1 MWIEPATRC
10 AMALV
15 VLGALLVPAGASG
28 RSGTPQGAGSH
39 ALLDVPYVSQT
50 PDLCGGA
57 AVAMVLRYWG
67 ERDVFAQ
74 DFAPL
79 VGAGAGGIVTGVLA
93 SAVRARGWQAIVL
106 PAYNGTGRTTIQLEL
121 DRGRPIIALIEV
133 APRTYHYVVIVGST
147 DRDVV
152 LHDPAHSPFR
162 VLRWE
167 DFDRAWAATRQWMMV
182 VLPSEASR
190 PADPGPPTASPVPA
204 DADRTAETPCRAM
217 VQRSVQLAL
226 AGDGA
231 GAEQGLGAAAALC
244 PNDPAPWRELAGL
257 RFTQSRWAESLDL
270 ALAAVRLAPADSYSW
285 QLVATSRYLTGD
297 AAGALEAWNHTGE
310 PRIDTIA
317 IQGITTTRQPV
328 IMRASGLQPRQLLT
342 PEAFTR
348 ALRRLRE
355 VPVASRVRLTYE
367 TFDGGLAG
375 VQVFVDERRA
385 WPRGWMGW
393 GGFGTKAVLSREVR
407 VDVPGPTGSGELAS
421 AAWRWEPGRPRVAL
435 GLALPSPQW
444 FSGIVSVEGSW
455 ERQSYGVR
463 WASGD
468 PTTER
473 EVRRRVS
480 LQAADWSTSW
490 LRWQAGAA
498 ADRLPEPG
506 SSTDVPTG
514 QRDYLALESSFDVR
528 LAADRLAV
536 VASGGWWVPVGA
548 GRPFTAAGVLASWR
562 STTDVMRPWWSVV
575 GEYGVASRMAPR
587 ALWYG
592 AGTGHGRRALLRAH
606 PLLDHGVVTGPVF
619 GREVVSGSL
628 EYGRPVV
635 RAHVASLAIAGFVDT
650 AQAWQRLNA
659 SQASPLYVD
668 LGIGVRVQA
677 PNLGGTIRIDVARGV
692 RGGGTTLSANWAAS
706 GRR

>member
-1 MWIEPATRC
+1 
-10 AMALV
+10 MALT

-28 RSGTPQGAGSH
+28 MPGTPQRAGAH

-50 PDLCGGA
+50 PELCGGA

-67 ERDVFAQ
+67 VRDVFAQ

-79 VGAGAGGIVTGVLA
+79 VGAGAGGIVTGTLA
-93 SAVRARGWQAIVL
+93 SAVQARGWQALVL
-106 PAYNGTGRTTIQLEL
+106 PASDSTARATLRLQI

-133 APRTYHYVVIVGST
+133 APQTYHYVVIVGST

-182 VLPSEASR
+182 VLPSETPQHAG
-190 PADPGPPTASPVPA
+190 PAVRTASPVLA
-204 DADRTAETPCRAM
+204 DEDHAAETPCRAM

-231 GAEQGLGAAAALC
+231 GAEQGLAAATVLC
-244 PNDPAPWRELAGL
+244 PTDPAPWRELAGL
-257 RFTQSRWAESLDL
+257 RFTQSRWAESLEL
-270 ALAAVRLAPADSYSW
+270 ALAAARLAPADTYAW
-285 QLVATSRYLTGD
+285 QLVATCRYLTGD
-297 AAGALEAWNHTGE
+297 VSGALDAWNRAGE
-310 PRIDTIA
+310 PRIDA
-317 IQGITTTRQPV
+317 IDIHGITTTRQPV
-328 IMRASGLQPRQLLT
+328 VLRAAGLQPRQLLT
-342 PEAFTR
+342 PEAFQR
-348 ALRRLRE
+348 ARRRLHE
-355 VPVASRVRLTYE
+355 VPVASKVRLTYE
-367 TFDGGLAG
+367 PLDAGLAR

-385 WPRGWMGW
+385 LPRGWVGW
-393 GGFGTKAVLSREVR
+393 AALGTKAVLSREVR

-463 WASGD
+463 GPSSDA
-468 PTTER
+468 TTAR
-473 EVRRRVS
+473 EVRRRVG

-506 SSTDVPTG
+506 HPTDSLTG
-514 QRDYLALESSFDVR
+514 LRDYVALESSVDVR
-528 LAADRLAV
+528 LAGDRLAV
-536 VASGGWWVPVGA
+536 VVSGGWWTPVG
-548 GRPFTAAGVLASWR
+548 GGPPFTAAGLLATWH

-575 GEYGVASRMAPR
+575 TEYGVASRMAPR

-592 AGTGHGRRALLRAH
+592 AGTGHGRRTLLRAH
-606 PLLDHGVVTGPVF
+606 PLLSHGVVSGPAF
-619 GREVVSGSL
+619 GREIASGSA
-628 EYGRPVV
+628 EYARPIV
-635 RAHVASLAIAGFVDT
+635 RAHVASIAIAGFVDT
-650 AQAWQRLNA
+650 AQAWHRLVDGGR
-659 SQASPLYVD
+659 ASPLYVD
-668 LGIGVRVQA
+668 AGIGLRVQA
-677 PNLGGTIRIDVARGV
+677 PNLGGTIRIDVARGL
-692 RGGGTTLSANWAAS
+692 RDGGTTVSANWTAT

>member
-1 MWIEPATRC
+1 MSTVSAVRR
-10 AMALV
+10 AMALT

-28 RSGTPQGAGSH
+28 VPGTLQQAGAH

-50 PDLCGGA
+50 PELCGGA

-67 ERDVFAQ
+67 ERDVVAQ

-79 VGAGAGGIVTGVLA
+79 VGAGTGGIVTGTLA
-93 SAVRARGWQAIVL
+93 SAVRARGWQALVL
-106 PAYNGTGRTTIQLEL
+106 SASDGTARTTLSMQI
-121 DRGRPIIALIEV
+121 DRGRPVIALIEV
-133 APRTYHYVVIVGST
+133 APQTYHYVVIVGST

-182 VLPSEASR
+182 VLPSETSR
-190 PADPGPPTASPVPA
+190 PANPAPPTAPSVPA
-204 DADRTAETPCRAM
+204 EEDPAAGTPCRAM

-231 GAEQGLGAAAALC
+231 GAERGLGAAAALC
-244 PNDPAPWRELAGL
+244 PNDAAPWRELAGL
-257 RFTQSRWAESLDL
+257 RFTQSRWAESLEL
-270 ALAAVRLAPADSYSW
+270 ALAAVRLAPADAYSW

-297 AAGALEAWNHTGE
+297 ASGALGAWNRTGE
-310 PRIDTIA
+310 PRIDTID

-328 IMRASGLQPRQLLT
+328 VLRAAGLQPRQLLT
-342 PEAFTR
+342 PEAFQR
-348 ALRRLRE
+348 ALRRLRA
-355 VPVASRVRLTYE
+355 VPVASTVRLTYE
-367 TFDGGLAG
+367 PLDGGLAR

-393 GGFGTKAVLSREVR
+393 GALATKAVLSREAR
-407 VDVPGPTGSGELAS
+407 VEVPGPTGSGELAS

-444 FSGIVSVEGSW
+444 FSGIVSAEGSW

-463 WASGD
+463 RASGD
-468 PTTER
+468 ATTVR
-473 EVRRRVS
+473 EERRRVG
-480 LQAADWSTSW
+480 LQAADWSTNW
-490 LRWQAGAA
+490 LRWQVGAA

-506 SSTDVPTG
+506 HPTDARTG
-514 QRDYLALESSFDVR
+514 LRDHVALESSFDVR
-528 LAADRLAV
+528 LAGDRLAV
-536 VASGGWWVPVGA
+536 VISGGWWAPVGA
-548 GRPFTAAGVLASWR
+548 GQPFTAAGVLATWR

-592 AGTGHGRRALLRAH
+592 AGTGHGRQALLRAH

-619 GREVVSGSL
+619 GREV
-628 EYGRPVV
+628 
-635 RAHVASLAIAGFVDT
+635 
-650 AQAWQRLNA
+650 
-659 SQASPLYVD
+659 
-668 LGIGVRVQA
+668 
-677 PNLGGTIRIDVARGV
+677 
-692 RGGGTTLSANWAAS
+692 
-706 GRR
+706 